1 MNFLQNISISD
12 YDYNLPEEKIAK
24 FPLAQRDKS
33 KLVIFR
39 NNQISESVFQNI
51 TDFLS
56 EESLLVFN
64 ETKVVQARLNFYKET
79 GSKIEIF
86 CIEPFFPTEIQL
98 AFQQKKSVVWK
109 CMIGNLKKWKSGE
122 LAINFELDGKFLQ
135 LKAKKKEVLENAL
148 LIEFFWQP
156 EDLTFA
162 EILDLLGVVPLPP
175 YLKRQAIDSDKER
188 YQTVFAKNNG
198 SVAAPTAGLHFT
210 ENVFKSFEKK
220 NIKTDFIT
228 LHVSAGTFK
237 PVSTPT
243 IKEHQMH
250 TEHIAFSKDNIM
262 NLLENLHGNIIP
274 VGTTSMRTLE
284 SVYWFGV
291 DLITKGFNSNFEI
304 KQWQAY
310 ENNYGS
316 EISASDS
323 LGHVLKFMTHHN
335 LELLT
340 GTTQLI
346 IVPGYKFR
354 IAKGLLTNFHMPKS
368 TLLLLVAALIGDSW
382 KNVYDYCLKNNFRF
396 LSYGDSCLFFA

>member
-210 ENVFKSFEKK
+210 ENVFKRLEKK

-243 IKEHQMH
+243 IQEHQMH

-284 SVYWFGV
+284 SIYWFGV
-291 DLITKGFNSNFEI
+291 DLITKGFNSTFEI

-310 ENNYGS
+310 ENNNGS

-323 LGHVLKFMTHHN
+323 LEHVLKFMTHNN

-396 LSYGDSCLFFA
+396 LSYGDSCLFLI